1 MLCFAVLCVVA
12 VAPAISLSS
21 ENQVRYLRYAEVAD
35 TIRLFAGSGLPGSEI
50 GDEAA
55 WDAWIRDQDKQ
66 VRARIDRGAEDSIS
80 NLILYGTSYTKLLR
94 LESTDKALGAT
105 GEVSREARVRVHAL
119 AAALDTASPG
129 ERVRFVREFLNRKG
143 IAKEGREQF
152 LAANLKR
159 FAEEQRGYQQ
169 KLEEAGKAPD
179 PVEVFLTRGTR
190 DQMRGLSVDT
200 SLLPNYGLEDTLRA
214 MAAKGAIAAGKI
226 KRIAVIGPGLDFTD
240 KRDGYDFYALQTIQ
254 PFAVMEA
261 VVRLGLG
268 KAEDIEV
275 VTLDLNPAVNA
286 HVAQLATNARAGRA
300 YTVQLPRDTA
310 ADWSPA
316 AIAYWQH
323 VGDILGTHTKPLPI
337 PPALGGVML
346 RAVAIAPRYAS
357 RFAPLDLNI
366 VAQTIDISEPQGFDL
381 MVATNVL
388 VYYDRFQQGLAL
400 ASIAR
405 LMNSGGVF
413 LSNTVLPAQHDPSLE
428 FLGRR
433 SISYSSSGS
442 YGDDVVAYRRR

>member
-179 PVEVFLTRGTR
+179 PVEVLLTRGTLY
-190 DQMRGLSVDT
+190 QTRGLSVDT
-200 SLLPNYGLEDTLRA
+200 SRSRRA
-214 MAAKGAIAAGKI
+214 C
-226 KRIAVIGPGLDFTD
+226 L
-240 KRDGYDFYALQTIQ
+240 
-254 PFAVMEA
+254 
-261 VVRLGLG
+261 
-268 KAEDIEV
+268 
-275 VTLDLNPAVNA
+275 
-286 HVAQLATNARAGRA
+286 
-300 YTVQLPRDTA
+300 
-310 ADWSPA
+310 
-316 AIAYWQH
+316 
-323 VGDILGTHTKPLPI
+323 
-337 PPALGGVML
+337 
-346 RAVAIAPRYAS
+346 
-357 RFAPLDLNI
+357 
-366 VAQTIDISEPQGFDL
+366 
-381 MVATNVL
+381 
-388 VYYDRFQQGLAL
+388 
-400 ASIAR
+400 
-405 LMNSGGVF
+405 
-413 LSNTVLPAQHDPSLE
+413 
-428 FLGRR
+428 
-433 SISYSSSGS
+433 
-442 YGDDVVAYRRR
+442 